1 MEPSAASITL
11 PPGPPASVSL
21 LLTNAI
27 FFSIRLLAIPEL
39 IVLRDDIF
47 FPIRS
52 NQVPDA
58 PIMVENVMRMNN
70 NRINKCSNIVQTI

>member
-11 PPGPPASVSL
+11 PPGPPSSVSL

-47 FPIRS
+47 FLIRS

-70 NRINKCSNIVQTI
+70 NRINKGSNIVQTI